1 MHLHT
6 LNSLLLCSAHV
17 QGYSLCFPLGRT
29 CQAES
34 TSGCRDCCAA
44 LTPEAP
50 NTFTSEHRP
59 IPACQNATQQERG
72 PTDGQ
77 SPGIGSD
84 VALHMCEYIYIYIYV
99 SVFSP
104 KTKPQR
110 DGCQSEAWWGLVGG
124 WERWCIKRW
133 TGAVGVEWITMNW
146 QLMFKF
152 FLCRT
157 KNPWHFG
164 QKVTKIKKKNI
175 SICWWL
181 KVLLFLFCH

>member
-84 VALHMCEYIYIYIYV
+84 VALHMCEYIYIYICLC
-99 SVFSP
+99 VFSQN
-104 KTKPQR
+104 KTSKGWLSVRGLMGVGWRVGKVMYQEM
-110 DGCQSEAWWGLVGG
+110 DGSSWG
-124 WERWCIKRW
+124 
-133 TGAVGVEWITMNW
+133 
-146 QLMFKF
+146 
-152 FLCRT
+152 
-157 KNPWHFG
+157 
-164 QKVTKIKKKNI
+164 
-175 SICWWL
+175 
-181 KVLLFLFCH
+181 